1 MKLIRTRW
9 RPCPMIELTAE
20 MIIEIHD
27 ITIQRYGGLPGILCQ
42 GTIDYLVDRI
52 NDEPDHFLKA
62 ALALHL
68 IALHPF
74 NDGQKRTGFQV
85 ADNILRMNGLCI
97 SAGKESI
104 CRVLFTVAEYNCTL
118 DAIEK
123 WLRENTQQT

>member
-1 MKLIRTRW
+1 
-9 RPCPMIELTAE
+9 MIKLTAE

-27 ITIQRYGGLPGILCQ
+27 ITIQRYGGLSGILCL
-42 GTIDYLVDRI
+42 GTIDYLVARI
-52 NDEPDHFLKA
+52 NDEPDRFKKA

-85 ADNILRMNGLCI
+85 ADNILRMNGRCI
-97 SAGKESI
+97 SASKESI
-104 CRVLFTVAEYNCTL
+104 CCVLCTVAQYNCDL

-123 WLRENTQQT
+123 WLRENTLET

>member
-1 MKLIRTRW
+1 
-9 RPCPMIELTAE
+9 MIELTAE

-27 ITIQRYGGLPGILCQ
+27 TTIRRYGGLPGILCQ
-42 GTIDYLVDRI
+42 GTIDYLVTRI
-52 NDEPDHFLKA
+52 NDEPDHFKKA

-85 ADNILRMNGLCI
+85 SDNILRMNGLCI
-97 SAGKESI
+97 SASKESI
-104 CRVLFTVAEYNCTL
+104 CSVLCTIAKYSCTL

-123 WLRENTQQT
+123 WLRENTQELT